1 MDRERLPPFKEQRA
15 VVGSVIKM
23 RVEMPRTKKA
33 AVFVWDE
40 TQGKDRKE
48 V

>member
-15 VVGSVIKM
+15 VVGSVVRT

-40 TQGKDRKE
+40 TQEKDRKE